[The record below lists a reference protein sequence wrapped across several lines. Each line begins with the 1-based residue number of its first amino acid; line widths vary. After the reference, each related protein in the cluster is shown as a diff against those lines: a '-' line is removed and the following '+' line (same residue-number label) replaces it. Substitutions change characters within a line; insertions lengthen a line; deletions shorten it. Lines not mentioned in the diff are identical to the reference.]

1 MDNIGLCTLEIYT
14 THMYVNG
21 LMSAGNTSG
30 FFTATGF
37 ANFIVSLILTITFT
51 VILTTIIKSIPFTN
65 FLLYGKMKRN

>member
-1 MDNIGLCTLEIYT
+1 
-14 THMYVNG
+14 MYVNG

-51 VILTTIIKSIPFTN
+51 VILTMIIKSIPFTS